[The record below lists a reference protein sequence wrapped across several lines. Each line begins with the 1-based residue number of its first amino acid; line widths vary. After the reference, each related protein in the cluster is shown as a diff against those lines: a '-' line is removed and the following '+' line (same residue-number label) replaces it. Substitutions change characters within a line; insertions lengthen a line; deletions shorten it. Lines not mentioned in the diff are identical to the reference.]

1 MDLSALPVTH
11 KTVIPRGLHRP
22 HGAHERDVVHP
33 SLRQG
38 HGGIFQQFGLNR
50 EYFQANQAGTFALK
64 QLFTYLVEVREGE
77 EVTIRTRV
85 LGRSAKKLHVM
96 HFMTKGEPEV
106 LASTN
111 EFLAAH
117 VDMKIRRT
125 SPFPPSIAAAIDRLV
140 AEHAALGL
148 EGPRLRS
155 HGALT
160 VRPNHRK
167 ETL

>member
-11 KTVIPRGLHRP
+11 KTVIPEDYIDLMGHMNVMWYTHLFAKATGGL
-22 HGAHERDVVHP
+22 
-33 SLRQG
+33 
-38 HGGIFQQFGLNR
+38 FQQVGLNR
-50 EYFQANQAGTFALK
+50 EYFQASQAGTFALK

-117 VDMKIRRT
+117 INMKIRRT
-125 SPFPPSIAAAIDRLV
+125 SPFPPITAAAIDRLV
-140 AEHAALGL
+140 AEHAALDWKA
-148 EGPRLRS
+148 PVS
-155 HGALT
+155 GAMA
-160 VRPNHRK
+160 P
-167 ETL
+167 